1 MEFRNTYPAFD
12 GELTIEN
19 CKEKEL
25 ILSYEYKGY
34 KTTASIDLENYQT
47 KIEYYDKDFAS
58 IKEFIA
64 YMQRKIFSMK
74 EFRI

>member
-1 MEFRNTYPAFD
+1 
-12 GELTIEN
+12 
-19 CKEKEL
+19 L